1 MRFPCSYKPQNRWM
15 HTAHYCTTVNNIPLL
30 DVIQMMPYQAST
42 VLDLSSLFPAEPSP
56 HHPTTQPTPHHHCHS
71 KTILS
76 RAWKK
81 RVKNTRRLA
90 PAKKTILSPSGTTGR
105 PKRPKNGKNRPQC
118 YNKDETKELNTNQTG
133 TKSGQTETKRDYS
146 RPERTTENR
155 NTVPNQTTTTANK
168 RAPRK
173 TKRRRQRY
181 YVIPPGLRRRSTTK
195 TTTTTHK
202 LKKSLTL
209 CNSSILTPRN
219 YPECILSR
227 QHIPAQRREKVLS
240 LLPSYSRSPDQSVA
254 EDILTRLV
262 TV

>member
-1 MRFPCSYKPQNRWM
+1 MYNR
-15 HTAHYCTTVNNIPLL
+15 TTISLFL

-42 VLDLSSLFPAEPSP
+42 VLDLSSLFPEPSP
-56 HHPTTQPTPHHHCHS
+56 HPTTQPTPHHHCHS

-81 RVKNTRRLA
+81 RVKNTRRSA
-90 PAKKTILSPSGTTGR
+90 PTKKTILSPSGTTGR
-105 PKRPKNGKNRPQC
+105 PKRQKNGKSRPRC
-118 YNKDETKELNTNQTG
+118 YNKDKTKELNTNQTG
-133 TKSGQTETKRDYS
+133 TKSGQPETKPDHS

-155 NTVPNQTTTTANK
+155 NTVPNQTTTTTTANK
-168 RAPRK
+168 RAPQK
-173 TKRRRQRY
+173 TKRRRRRY

-195 TTTTTHK
+195 TTTTMNK

-219 YPECILSR
+219 YPECILAHH
-227 QHIPAQRREKVLS
+227 HIPAQRREVLS
-240 LLPSYSRSPDQSVA
+240 LLPSYSISPDQSVV